1 MWFVGRSLVTKG
13 RGILQ
18 PHDIKTELQ
27 KFLEEDEGSEL
38 KDGPMGR
45 ILMACQVCDSS
56 LQMEKSNKEMNRVV
70 VFGLLDATFPS
81 LLENLKTSIAFNFDF
96 MFYNVWM

>member
-1 MWFVGRSLVTKG
+1 VGRSLVAKG

-18 PHDIKTELQ
+18 PHDVMTELQ
-27 KFLEEDEGSEL
+27 KFLEDDEGSEL

-56 LQMEKSNKEMNRVV
+56 LEMEKSNEEIKLVV
-70 VFGLLDATFPS
+70 VCGLRGATFPT
-81 LLENLKTSIAFNFDF
+81 LLGKPQDF
-96 MFYNVWM
+96 YCIQC